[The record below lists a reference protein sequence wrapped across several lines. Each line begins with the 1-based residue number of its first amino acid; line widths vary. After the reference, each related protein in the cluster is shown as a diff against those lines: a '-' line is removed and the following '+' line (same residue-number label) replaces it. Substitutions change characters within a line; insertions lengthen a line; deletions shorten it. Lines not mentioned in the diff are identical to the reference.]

1 MTSRSDRNYVP
12 LNEEEQKIMDRAREA
27 EIEAF
32 KSGEL
37 TNASRNAYQRIMGKR
52 KQERYANRSTIEKT
66 LDYIVLP
73 IFYPL
78 FRFREW
84 FDQASDASL
93 LKTFALTLVIVVCF
107 IIYVCTGS

>member
-27 EIEAF
+27 DY
-32 KSGEL
+32 KSDEL
-37 TNASRNAYQRIMGKR
+37 GNASRNAYQQIMGKR

-93 LKTFALTLVIVVCF
+93 SKTFALTLVIVVCF
-107 IIYVCTGS
+107 IIYACTGS

>member
-1 MTSRSDRNYVP
+1 MTSRPNLNDVP
-12 LNEEEQKIMDRAREA
+12 LNEEEQKIMDRAREY
-27 EIEAF
+27 EIEAY

-37 TNASRNAYQRIMGKR
+37 TNASRNAYQGIMRKK

-73 IFYPL
+73 IFYPI

-107 IIYVCTGS
+107 IIYGCTSS